1 MATIITASEILA
13 GQGWYAVPSWA
24 IRASDGA
31 FVWRIEWHGGKG
43 EPPLAGWFAEDG
55 GLTQDISQALPFPQM
70 GGPAVVPGA
79 GKPQGALLGTIV
91 VEPTDTAAVAA
102 TWAASNGYTP
112 TAGPSSQLRGPI
124 GRADTQLGFVANYR
138 RGSNE
143 IVKAIFVPYGVGG
156 DYPIEI
162 SDAGEAV
169 TLRYVVDDAGTP
181 PHFVVVP
188 KAGQA
193 VGESTTISLYTA
205 NAATDAAISGA
216 ELSQMQTDILRLKR
230 EYDSLARQA
239 GPSGSPVVTTQITSF
254 DLSGRTLTL
263 NWTRNNQAQTASVN
277 LPQTHNFE
285 LVADAADVAAA
296 STTETLLA
304 TAAITVGASNFV
316 AGDVLAYANGAWTKV
331 INLGDKAHTIPP
343 DSIGENLL
351 TSQLRAKLQNL
362 LTTGDVDH
370 EIVAKTEGYGLK
382 GTTDRIPEK
391 RLPLKADNFLD
402 ALSGGTWSD
411 STTAKVAI
419 VSVANPANIEQ
430 EPFATQ
436 LSGPRYTNDFY
447 AIELPEHDSLSLRRI
462 AVGDSDNYWQLIPAS
477 AWTEREHDGG
487 FRYYTVPFADLPAS
501 SVVRVQELA
510 PFELDHEILGL
521 TEFTET
527 QRDGLIA
534 LLDNPLPVPTA
545 QQVGFVPKVG
555 ADRRYALE
563 KEVRVGG
570 TKLLSGP
577 GAGIA
582 IVTHTASRRDTFN
595 LFRPTGGQSVF
606 DLDAAGQDRDRF
618 LFVSAVLN
626 LTGRR
631 STSISFERGLTA
643 VTSTRISGFIHLD
656 DVLAAAAFDTNVQT
670 NINGFLIAEA
680 QVWLGSATESTA
692 PLLTTHQLWVAREAT
707 TNDLGY
713 YWNNI
718 GGESVPVGTS
728 IGWNVGSTIRAFV

>member
-1 MATIITASEILA
+1 MGTLITVARILE
-13 GQGWYAVPSWA
+13 GQGWYAVPRWSLRPA
-24 IRASDGA
+24 DGA
-31 FVWRIEWHGGKG
+31 FIWRIDWHGGEG
-43 EPPLAGWFAEDG
+43 EKPLAGWFGVDG
-55 GLTQDISQALPFPQM
+55 GLTQDISQALAFPDL
-70 GGPAVVPGA
+70 GGPVVVPGA
-79 GKPQGALLGTIV
+79 GKPQGATLGTIV
-91 VEPTDTAAVAA
+91 VAPTDTAAVAA
-102 TWAASNGYTP
+102 TWTANDQRYSA
-112 TAGPSSQLRGPI
+112 TAGPASQLRGPVA
-124 GRADTQLGFVANYR
+124 RDETQLGFVVNFR
-138 RGSNE
+138 RGDDSE
-143 IVKAIFVPYGVGG
+143 IVRGPFIPFGVAG

-162 SDAGEAV
+162 SDAGESV
-169 TLRYVVDDAGTP
+169 TLRYVVSDVGTP

-188 KAGQA
+188 VAGQA
-193 VGESTTISLYTA
+193 VSANTTIWVYQA
-205 NAATDAAISGA
+205 NAATDASISGA
-216 ELSQMQTDILRLKR
+216 ELARLQSDVLRLKR
-230 EYDSLARQA
+230 EYDTLASQA

-263 NWTRNNQAQTASVN
+263 NWTRNNQAQTASVA

-285 LVADAADVAAA
+285 LVADAADVASA
-296 STTETLLA
+296 STAETLLA
-304 TAAITVGASNFV
+304 TAAITVGAANFV
-316 AGDVLAYANGAWTKV
+316 AGDILAYANGAWTKV
-331 INLGDKAHTIPP
+331 INLGDKAHTIPN

-362 LTTGDVDH
+362 LTTSDVDH
-370 EIVAKTEGYGLK
+370 EITAKTEGYGLK
-382 GTTDRIPEK
+382 GTTERIPEK

-447 AIELPEHDSLSLRRI
+447 AIELPENDSLSLRRI

-501 SVVRVQELA
+501 SVVRVQELT
-510 PFELDHEILGL
+510 PFELDHEVLGL

-545 QQVGFVPKVG
+545 QQVGYVPKVG
-555 ADRRYALE
+555 ANRRYTLAE
-563 KEVRVGG
+563 ETRVGG

-582 IVTHTASRRDTFN
+582 VVAHTADLRGNFN
-595 LFRPTGGQSVF
+595 LFRPIGGQSVF
-606 DLDAAGQDRDRF
+606 DLDTEDRNRF

-626 LTGRR
+626 LTGRS
-631 STSISFERGLTA
+631 STSISFERELTA
-643 VTSTRISGFIHLD
+643 VTSTRISGFVHLD
-656 DVLAAAAFDTNVQT
+656 DVLAAAAFDANVQT
-670 NINGFLIAEA
+670 SINGYLIAEVS
-680 QVWLGSATESTA
+680 VWEGSATPATA
-692 PLLTTHQLWVAREAT
+692 PLLARHQLLVARESGT
-707 TNDLGY
+707 SDLGY
-713 YWNNI
+713 YWRTAGGAAVPSGTSLSWNI
-718 GGESVPVGTS
+718 G
-728 IGWNVGSTIRAFV
+728 STLRAFV